1 LRSLERIDREVEL
14 SYNNRVVNLDG
25 LRNVT
30 HIGGDLKIV
39 HNPSLENLEELS
51 NLQSVG
57 DVYIVENGR
66 LVQHEVDKFLTS
78 LKEKGWEGNAV
89 VAANGDDYD
98 PSVQVNWC

>member
-1 LRSLERIDREVEL
+1 M
-14 SYNNRVVNLDG
+14 
-25 LRNVT
+25 T